1 MIMSDAPISGADGPD
16 PRALLSKGWR
26 EEELRWE
33 RLAEAAA
40 KACAEDDLKTAQ
52 RQWAE
57 SLRLAREIFESGD
70 PRLACSLTNHAVCLR
85 QSGQEDLAA
94 KLLKEAL
101 LVWDASGPWVEA
113 LKPEV
118 RAKSSMYHFRLETRY
133 PGQYD
138 HFSLERYRAL
148 AQEGREATKG
158 KRDGGDLT
166 SEGWIAWQEKKPPG
180 FNDLRKLLA
189 AVLLIA

>member
-1 MIMSDAPISGADGPD
+1 M
-16 PRALLSKGWR
+16 
-26 EEELRWE
+26 
-33 RLAEAAA
+33 
-40 KACAEDDLKTAQ
+40 
-52 RQWAE
+52 
-57 SLRLAREIFESGD
+57 
-70 PRLACSLTNHAVCLR
+70 ACSLTNHAEGLR
-85 QSGQEDLAA
+85 QSGQNDLAEQ
-94 KLLKEAL
+94 LLNEAL
-101 LVWDASGPWVEA
+101 LVWGASGPWIES

-148 AQEGREATKG
+148 AQEGCEATKNR
-158 KRDGGDLT
+158 KDGGSPMPNRWT
-166 SEGWIAWQEKKPPG
+166 AWQEKKPPG